1 MRGTARRKGLK
12 GKPALPTASK
22 TLAIWTPARPPP
34 ARHVPGAA
42 TRRGARE
49 ADGTEQTATVH
60 SGGGWEAQGAAPGLT
75 WTVSCARSSACS
87 LSASCRRMA
96 AASPPAVGAQCRRLS
111 LPLGRKPNAR
121 PASSP
126 CAALSRP
133 TEQPRVPCSSCARSA
148 PPHPRAGV
156 RPPAGTPRNT
166 TSSTHPTAGGSPAC
180 SPLLRSSPSSSLSS
194 TAVTTERCVWKG
206 AADTSEPPS
215 ASGTTESYGG
225 RCPNAAC
232 AQRWAWGTNHL
243 SGKPA
248 PPLDHAH
255 NKDLS

>member
-1 MRGTARRKGLK
+1 MQGTARRKGLK

-96 AASPPAVGAQCRRLS
+96 AASPPAAGAQCRRLS

-133 TEQPRVPCSSCARSA
+133 TEQPRVPRSSCARSA
-148 PPHPRAGV
+148 PLHPRAGV

-166 TSSTHPTAGGSPAC
+166 TSSTHPTAGGVSCVQPPPA
-180 SPLLRSSPSSSLSS
+180 LLTFEQPVKHSGYNRTVCLEGSCRHLRAPQRFGDDRKLWRTLSKCCVC
-194 TAVTTERCVWKG
+194 TAMG
-206 AADTSEPPS
+206 L
-215 ASGTTESYGG
+215 GH
-225 RCPNAAC
+225 
-232 AQRWAWGTNHL
+232 Q
-243 SGKPA
+243 
-248 PPLDHAH
+248 PPLWEAR
-255 NKDLS
+255 STPGPRSQ